1 MECTLVGVSRLK
13 FDNSS
18 GDTVKCGYL
27 YVNADFDEGQE
38 DCAGIQCAKVNF
50 DYDEISALADLQFPV
65 FVDLQINLKGKCT
78 KVILKKG
85 SGNGEK

>member
-13 FDNSS
+13 FNNNS

-27 YVNADFDEGQE
+27 YVTTDFDEGQE

-50 DYDEISALADLQFPV
+50 DYDEIPALTDLQFPARV
-65 FVDLQINLKGKCT
+65 ELQINLKGKCT
-78 KVILKKG
+78 KVILTSDKPGKG
-85 SGNGEK
+85 